1 MPWAYGLLVFR
12 TLARVASNIL
22 VFFLQDRSTP
32 SAPNHSV
39 RVRFDTG
46 EEIVVG
52 DSDDEDDVTF
62 AGAVVTG
69 PPAAVVGPPAAAAN

>member
-22 VFFLQDRSTP
+22 VFFQQDRSHP

-62 AGAVVTG
+62 AGAVV
-69 PPAAVVGPPAAAAN
+69 VGPPAAAAN